1 MASGREG
8 RVLEFPVNIRYK
20 RGHQYTL
27 HSNMDINYFPGI
39 VPLVGSPVVEDE
51 DGVVVVAV
59 CFVMVVVGTE
69 VVLVVLLEF
78 VKATIE

>member
-1 MASGREG
+1 M
-8 RVLEFPVNIRYK
+8 YK

-27 HSNMDINYFPGI
+27 YSNIDINYFPGI
-39 VPLVGSPVVEDE
+39 VPLVESSVVEDE
-51 DGVVVVAV
+51 DGVFVVTV

-69 VVLVVLLEF
+69 VVLVVLLVF